1 VENNGDTSIKEF
13 KTNLNVDFSQH
24 KKRFEKIYKKFSQ
37 KENASDLNEIKI
49 YKTLSQF
56 FKNSDSIAEFP
67 FKFLSIPSFK
77 EYQSCHILLQ
87 KRGSTTVEHFFIRD
101 LLPLKSFDIEAN
113 SFNKFFNLIKKSKN
127 KYFHQNLIPELDIK
141 LVGSFLAN
149 ATSLRT
155 HNFIFIISRN
165 DFLQPS
171 ISEIKVFDDFFNAL
185 PQFMERALR
194 LSGEEEKR
202 SHYLNAVRLMP
213 LSFEIKNSYGQIIFK
228 NHSRENNSVLK
239 SSLDLGGG
247 FSVSYYQAIND
258 QTSSELFHHQRVSLL
273 GELLN
278 TLRHELNN
286 PLFGMKL
293 TSDLLIHETED
304 EEQKSTLRE
313 ISNNISRSQNIME
326 NFSNLYSNTDTY
338 QLCTLKKILDESLV
352 LAKSEIR
359 QVKVSQYFKDD
370 LFPEFQIFTNQ
381 TSMVQIFFNLIVNS
395 SQAMR
400 QASVKTPSI
409 IFNFKHEASNLV
421 IEIMDIGPGIKPEI
435 QKTLFEPFFTTKPQ
449 GTGLGLSITMTLVKH
464 LDGNIT
470 YQTNDMGGALFRLIF
485 PFDKL
490 RPKSMNDENSN
501 N

>member
-13 KTNLNVDFSQH
+13 KTSLNVDFSQY
-24 KKRFEKIYKKFSQ
+24 KKRFEKLYKKFSQ

-49 YKTLSQF
+49 HRTLSLL
-56 FKNSDSIAEFP
+56 FKHTDSISQFP
-67 FKFLSIPSFK
+67 LRFLSIPSFK

-87 KRGSTTVEHFFIRD
+87 KRGSTTVEHFFTREIFA
-101 LLPLKSFDIEAN
+101 LKSFDIDAN

-127 KYFHQNLIPELDIK
+127 KFFHQNLIPELDIK

-149 ATSLRT
+149 ATSLKT

-171 ISEIKVFDDFFNAL
+171 INEIKVFDDFFNAL
-185 PQFMERALR
+185 PHFMEKALR

-202 SHYLNAVRLMP
+202 LHYLNAVKLMP
-213 LSFEIKNSYGQIIFK
+213 IFFEIKNPSGQIIFT
-228 NHSRENNSVLK
+228 NSNRDSNSILK
-239 SSLDLGGG
+239 SSVDLEDGY
-247 FSVSYYQAIND
+247 SVSFYQATND

-293 TSDLLIHETED
+293 TSDLLINETDD
-304 EEQKSTLRE
+304 EEQKSTLKE

-326 NFSNLYSNTDTY
+326 NFSNLYTNTDTF

-370 LFPEFQIFTNQ
+370 LFPEFQIYTNQ

-400 QASVKTPSI
+400 QAAVKTPCI
-409 IFNFKHEASNLV
+409 IFNFKHESNNLV
-421 IEIMDIGPGIKPEI
+421 IEIMDLGPGIKPEI

-464 LDGNIT
+464 LNGDIT
-470 YQTNDMGGALFRLIF
+470 YQTNDMGGALFRLVF

-490 RPKSMNDENSN
+490 TPKSMKNENSHN
-501 N
+501 